1 MIIHFHHRLKKQLQ
15 KSPQKIQMAFYAHL
29 ALFQK
34 NPFQSMLNNHALKGI
49 YLGYR
54 SIDVTGDWRAIYK
67 VLSDD
72 KFVFSYLGT
81 HSALYR

>member
-1 MIIHFHHRLKKQLQ
+1 MTIHFHHRFKKQLQ
-15 KSPQKIQMAFYAHL
+15 KSPEKVQASFYVHL

-34 NPFQSMLNNHALKGI
+34 DPFQAQLSNHALKGI

-67 VLSDD
+67 VLGDD
-72 KFVFSYLGT
+72 EFIFSFLGT
-81 HSALYR
+81 HSHLYG